1 MKLTAKIPN
10 RSSIVH
16 RGYKIK
22 IAPTGVEW
30 LKSQLGEYAD
40 ESGVYI
46 HVSKEQIIYIGKTS
60 KERPSKGIIKKDWAS
75 FAERLR
81 REFQETSSQNSRLHQ
96 FLRKKKPI
104 TTVMFNLKE
113 INNIIIGRK
122 LTLHRKA
129 LILEQ
134 ILIAVFLP
142 AGNRI

>member
-22 IAPTGVEW
+22 IAPKGKEW
-30 LKSQLGEYAD
+30 PKIQLGEYAD

-46 HVSKEQIIYIGKTS
+46 HISKEQIIYIGKTS
-60 KERPSKGIIKKDWAS
+60 KERPIKNLIKKDWAT

-81 REFQETSSQNSRLHQ
+81 REFQETSSQNSRLHEY
-96 FLRKKKPI
+96 LKKKRPI
-104 TTVMFNLKE
+104 TTVMFSLEE
-113 INNIIIGRK
+113 IDKIILGEK
-122 LTLHRKA
+122 LTLHGKA

-142 AGNRI
+142 TGNRI